1 MVEEID
7 FENRHFWNFKYHVT
21 FTLTSD
27 DIESH
32 IVVNISPTL
41 TNTTFDELYDVML
54 SLLDHFY
61 PERSIIGA
69 DFSYWVPGQN
79 WKHFKTNLCL

>member
-1 MVEEID
+1 
-7 FENRHFWNFKYHVT
+7 VT

-32 IVVNISPTL
+32 IVVNVSPTL

-61 PERSIIGA
+61 PERSITVTSIDPDFVTPTIKAQLRKKNRLMHAGRTEEAGA
-69 DFSYWVPGQN
+69 LA
-79 WKHFKTNLCL
+79 K